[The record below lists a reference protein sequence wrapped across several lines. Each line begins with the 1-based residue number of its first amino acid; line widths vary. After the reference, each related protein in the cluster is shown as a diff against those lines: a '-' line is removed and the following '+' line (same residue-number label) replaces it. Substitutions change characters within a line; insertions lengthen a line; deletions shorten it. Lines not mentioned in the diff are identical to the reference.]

1 MQPSQQTIL
10 CKRLPQVS
18 CCDPCWR
25 LREILIACVRR
36 INPKMGG
43 INTIPEARSVPVLT
57 DPRNPTIVMG
67 ADVIHPAPG
76 ADGRPSF
83 TALVGNVDSE
93 TAKYIAD
100 CRVQTSRQEMIDD
113 LEAMATAHIAMYKR
127 YRQAVEKKSPDP
139 KRVIFYRDGV
149 SEGQFQHVLDF
160 GAPRSLSPL

>member
-1 MQPSQQTIL
+1 
-10 CKRLPQVS
+10 
-18 CCDPCWR
+18 
-25 LREILIACVRR
+25 
-36 INPKMGG
+36 MGG

-113 LEAMATAHIAMYKR
+113 LEAMATAHISMYKR

-149 SEGQFQHVLDF
+149 SEGQFQHVLEY
-160 GAPRSLSPL
+160 GAPRNLSLPEPLTHRVLYVSVTPELPQLKRMFSSPLLNGHPSI